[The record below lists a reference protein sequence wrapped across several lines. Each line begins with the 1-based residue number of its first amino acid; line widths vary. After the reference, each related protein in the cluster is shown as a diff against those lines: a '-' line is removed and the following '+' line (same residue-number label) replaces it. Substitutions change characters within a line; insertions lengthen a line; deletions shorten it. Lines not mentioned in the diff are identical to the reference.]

1 MNQPVHRNEEE
12 TPTETP
18 EYMMYPLQEPAARPL
33 KPTVKVEDHHVM
45 EVDTGASVT
54 VISQATPGCIWV
66 VQPAPAVQ
74 PTDVRLRTYSGK
86 EILVTGK
93 LTVKVRYQG

>member
-1 MNQPVHRNEEE
+1 MHRNEEE
-12 TPTETP
+12 TPTETQ

-66 VQPAPAVQ
+66 VQPPPAVQ

-93 LTVKVRYQG
+93 LTVKVQYQG

>member
-1 MNQPVHRNEEE
+1 MHINEEE
-12 TPTETP
+12 TPTETQ
-18 EYMMYPLQEPAARPL
+18 EYMMYLLQEPAARPL

-66 VQPAPAVQ
+66 VHPAPAVQ
-74 PTDVRLRTYSGK
+74 PTNVRLRTYSGK

-93 LTVKVRYQG
+93 LTVKVQYQG